1 MIALM
6 AAPFVVAVVLALGA
20 TYLASHM
27 PPAAATRVL
36 CSAAL
41 TVSLTCGLMLCG
53 AAVLGIS
60 QLAPIAA
67 VGHWSTTMPGNEIRP
82 VAGVVAALI
91 AISLFASGAVRAFA
105 ALRVACQARAVAL
118 ALPAPVS
125 KLVVV
130 DDQAPIAYALAGA
143 GGRIV
148 VSSAMLRALAS
159 DERRVLLAHEV
170 AHLRYRHHLY
180 VAITDVA
187 AAANPFLRP
196 VAQAV
201 CRSVERWADEV
212 AAAEVGDRR
221 VAARSVAHA
230 ALVRARFRGAGFPSS
245 VTPGALGLD
254 DGDVPAR
261 VRALLA
267 PPSGRQVRLRVA
279 ILCASALCWFAGA
292 VVTVWTHAVLEL
304 AQSLAGH

>member
-1 MIALM
+1 MVALM
-6 AAPFVVAVVLALGA
+6 AAPFVVAVVLGFGA
-20 TYLASHM
+20 AYFASHM
-27 PPAAATRVL
+27 PPAAATRLL
-36 CSAAL
+36 CAAAL
-41 TVSLTCGLMLCG
+41 TVSLTCGMMLSG

-82 VAGVVAALI
+82 VAGVAAGLI
-91 AISLFASGAVRAFA
+91 ASLLFVSGAVRAFA
-105 ALRVACQARAVAL
+105 SLRAAREARAMAL

-125 KLVVV
+125 NLVVV
-130 DDQAPIAYALAGA
+130 DAHEPIAYAVAGA

-148 VSSAMLRALAS
+148 VSTAMLRALAS
-159 DERRVLLAHEV
+159 DERRVLLAHEA

-187 AAANPFLRP
+187 AAANPLLRP

-201 CRSVERWADEV
+201 RRSVERWADEV
-212 AAAEVGDRR
+212 AATDVGDRR
-221 VAARSVAHA
+221 VAARGVAHA
-230 ALVRARFRGAGFPSS
+230 ALARAQFRGAGFLSA
-245 VTPGALGLD
+245 TPGALGLH

-267 PPSGRQVRLRVA
+267 PPSGRQLRLRA
-279 ILCASALCWFAGA
+279 AMLCASALCWLAGVVAA
-292 VVTVWTHAVLEL
+292 VWAHAVLEL
-304 AQSLAGH
+304 AQSLSGH